1 MKRLRYCLMSLAIAA
16 LLGIQSQSMTASAK
30 EFNGTI
36 VLGRP
41 ACSSVTASVTTEA
54 ESEIYLSYGAEAGS
68 HTRNT
73 ERKNATSESPAVF
86 IMDDLSSDA
95 VYYYV
100 VRFRVAG
107 TSDFSESEEYSFRTP
122 KTGSAE
128 YNFTVQSDSHLLNK
142 ADPALYT
149 QSMQT
154 MASLSPDFMFD
165 LGDAFLMDN
174 GNNDPST
181 MTQEQVN
188 EIYRQQ
194 LPYFTAVARSAP
206 LFLTIGN
213 HESEYGPMLDGTMD
227 NLAAKSTLGR
237 LTYYPNPVPNGF
249 YSGNTENDPLF
260 GSLQNYYAFTW
271 GDALYVSID
280 PYRYG
285 LNGASGDN
293 KGDGWG
299 WTLGKTQ
306 YDWFR
311 KTLEMS
317 TAKYKFV
324 FSHHAIG
331 NMRGGAEIAKL
342 YEWGG
347 CDKNGAYL
355 FDEKRPGWGKPIQ
368 QIMKDTGVT
377 IFFQGHDHLYARENV
392 DGVVYQTI
400 PKPAEKIADHQNN
413 FSSFPDGDVMLN
425 SGFLNVTVSENNVR
439 VDYNRNYLVASGEQT
454 TGVVSSYTVDP
465 DHQVTVLKTTVDD
478 LSLYG
483 QNGTETPKGN
493 KSTRESKGTKQTQNT
508 KQTKSA
514 KQAQSAGESVSANG
528 TGNTAAGV
536 LSAAVRITAAD
547 QLKQEAAEGKK
558 GQGNQNSQLADFVGV
573 GAVPAGEMTPVPDEG
588 FSFAVEADPHFDEHT
603 DSAILDS
610 TAAHINAVSPSFLI
624 DLGDASMLEKLGK
637 TPEEAEKRKALVQD
651 YFSKFGDLPVKMVT
665 GNHDGPINTGNGN
678 YYSFTQNNT
687 LFIVLDPYAYS
698 TDKGGGWATTL
709 GKTQYDW
716 LEKTLMESTE
726 TFKFVFIHN
735 LTGGLDKNGRGGAEA
750 ADFYEWGGKNASGAD
765 EFAAMRPGWDIPIHD
780 LLVKYGVQAVF
791 HGHDHFYDE
800 QEKDGIVY
808 QLVPQAGSPGNSVND
823 APDFGYVSGVRLPSA
838 GFLRVVVSAD
848 QATVEYI
855 KTENDG
861 TSSIPAIYTISK

>member
-1 MKRLRYCLMSLAIAA
+1 MKRLGYCLAALVIAA
-16 LLGIQSQSMTASAK
+16 VLGILSHPMTTSAQQ
-30 EFNGTI
+30 FNGTI

-41 ACSSVTASVTTEA
+41 TCSSVTVSITTEA
-54 ESEIYLSYGAEAGS
+54 ESEAYLSYGAEAGS
-68 HTRNT
+68 HTKDT
-73 ERKNATSESPAVF
+73 IQKNATAENPAVF
-86 IMDDLSSDA
+86 IMDGLSPNA

-100 VRFRVAG
+100 VRFRTSG
-107 TSDFSESEEYSFRTP
+107 TSDFSESREYSFKTP
-122 KTGSAE
+122 KTGSTS
-128 YNFTVQSDSHLLNK
+128 YNFTIQSDFHLLNK
-142 ADPALYT
+142 ADPALYA
-149 QSMQT
+149 QSMQA
-154 MASLSPDFMFD
+154 MASLAPDFMFD

-174 GNNDPST
+174 GNKAPSS
-181 MTQEQVN
+181 MTQNQVN

-194 LPYFTAVARSAP
+194 LSYFSTVTHSAP

-237 LTYYPNPVPNGF
+237 LTYYPNPVPNEF
-249 YSGNTENDPLF
+249 YSGNRENDPLF
-260 GSLQNYYAFTW
+260 GSVQNYYAFTW

-285 LNGASGDN
+285 LNSASRDN

-311 KTLEMS
+311 KTLESS

-331 NMRGGAEIAKL
+331 NMRGGAELAKL

-347 CDKNGAYL
+347 YDKNDKYR

-377 IFFQGHDHLYARENV
+377 IFFQGHDHLFSREMV

-413 FSSFPDGDVMLN
+413 FTSFPNGDVLLN
-425 SGFLNVTVSENNVR
+425 SGFLNVSVSENYVE

-454 TGVVSSYTVDP
+454 TGVVYSYTVDA
-465 DHQVTVLKTTVDD
+465 DHNINILKTTADD

-483 QNGTETPKGN
+483 QNETEKTKRDKATKGTKGN
-493 KSTRESKGTKQTQNT
+493 KGMKKTVVGNAADLSVMNLAFNLTGMQDLLTFGADAAAKTKQGSAGNRT
-508 KQTKSA
+508 KQM
-514 KQAQSAGESVSANG
+514 
-528 TGNTAAGV
+528 
-536 LSAAVRITAAD
+536 RR
-547 QLKQEAAEGKK
+547 
-558 GQGNQNSQLADFVGV
+558 NSQLADFVGV
-573 GAVPAGEMTPVPDEG
+573 GAVPEAEMMPVPEEG
-588 FSFAVEADPHFDEHT
+588 FSFAIEADPHFDEHT
-603 DSAILDS
+603 DSNILNS
-610 TAAHINAVSPSFLI
+610 TAAHINEAAPSFLI
-624 DLGDASMLEKLGK
+624 DLGDTSMLEKLGK
-637 TPEEAEKRKALVQD
+637 NQEDADARNSLVKD
-651 YFSKFGDLPVKMVT
+651 YFAKFGDLPIKMVT
-665 GNHDGPINTGNGN
+665 GNHDVPIHIGNGN
-678 YYSFTQNNT
+678 YYSFTQNNA
-687 LFIVLDPYAYS
+687 LFIILDPYAYTS
-698 TDKGGGWATTL
+698 DKGGWAATL

-716 LEKTLMESTE
+716 LEKTLSESTE

-735 LTGGLDKNGRGGAEA
+735 LTGGLDRNGRGGAEA
-750 ADFYEWGGKNASGAD
+750 ADFYEWGGKNAVGVD
-765 EFAAMRPGWDIPIHD
+765 EFAAMRPGWNMPIHD

-800 QEKDGIVY
+800 QEKDGIIY

-823 APDFGYVSGVRLPSA
+823 AIDFGYVSGVRLPSA
-838 GFLRVVVSAD
+838 GFLRVVVSANY
-848 QATVEYI
+848 ATVEYI

-861 TSSIPAIYTISK
+861 TSSIPHVYTIDS

>member
-1 MKRLRYCLMSLAIAA
+1 MKRLRYFLM
-16 LLGIQSQSMTASAK
+16 LLVISMLFGILSRPMTASAQ
-30 EFNGTI
+30 EFYGTI

-41 ACSSVTASVTTEA
+41 TYSSVTVSITTEA
-54 ESEIYLSYGAEAGS
+54 ESEVYLSYGAEAGS
-68 HTRNT
+68 HTRDT
-73 ERKNATSESPAVF
+73 VLKNATAASPAVF
-86 IMDDLSSDA
+86 TMDGLSTDA

-100 VRFRVAG
+100 VRFRPAG
-107 TSDFSESEEYSFRTP
+107 TSDFSESEEYSFKTP
-122 KTGSAE
+122 KTGSTA
-128 YNFTVQSDSHLLNK
+128 YNFTIQSDSHLLNK

-174 GNNDPST
+174 GNNDPSS
-181 MTQEQVN
+181 MTQDQVN

-194 LPYFTAVARSAP
+194 LPYFSTVTHSSP

-237 LTYYPNPVPNGF
+237 LTYYPNPVPNEF
-249 YSGNTENDPLF
+249 YTGNTENDPLF
-260 GSLQNYYAFTW
+260 GSVQNYYAFTW

-306 YDWFR
+306 YGWFR
-311 KTLEMS
+311 KTLENS

-347 CDKNGAYL
+347 YDKNGTYL

-377 IFFQGHDHLYARENV
+377 IFFQGHDHLFAREMV

-400 PKPAEKIADHQNN
+400 PKPAEKAADHQNN
-413 FSSFPDGDVMLN
+413 FSSFLNGDVLLN
-425 SGFLNVTVSENNVR
+425 SGFLNVSVSENNVE

-454 TGVVSSYTVDP
+454 TGIVYSYTVDA
-465 DHQVTVLKTTVDD
+465 DRNINILKTTSDD

-483 QNGTETPKGN
+483 QNGTEKIKGN
-493 KSTRESKGTKQTQNT
+493 KGTT
-508 KQTKSA
+508 
-514 KQAQSAGESVSANG
+514 G
-528 TGNTAAGV
+528 TT
-536 LSAAVRITAAD
+536 
-547 QLKQEAAEGKK
+547 
-558 GQGNQNSQLADFVGV
+558 QGNPNSQLADFVGV
-573 GAVPAGEMTPVPDEG
+573 GAVPEAEMTPVPDEG

-603 DSAILDS
+603 DSNILSS
-610 TAAHINAVSPSFLI
+610 TAAHINEAAPSFLI
-624 DLGDASMLEKLGK
+624 DLGDTSMLEKLGK
-637 TPEEAEKRKALVQD
+637 TQEEAEARNTLVRD
-651 YFSKFGDLPVKMVT
+651 YFAKFGDLPIKMVT
-665 GNHDGPINTGNGN
+665 GNHDVPINSGNGN
-678 YYSFTQNNT
+678 YYSFTQNNA
-687 LFIVLDPYAYS
+687 LFIVLDPYAYTS
-698 TDKGGGWATTL
+698 DKGGGWATTL

-716 LEKTLMESTE
+716 LEKTLSESTE

-735 LTGGLDKNGRGGAEA
+735 LTGGLDRNGRGGAEA
-750 ADFYEWGGKNASGAD
+750 ADFYEWGGENASGTD
-765 EFAAMRPGWDIPIHD
+765 EFAAMRPGWDMPIHD
-780 LLVKYGVQAVF
+780 LLVKDGVQAVF

-800 QEKDGIVY
+800 QEKDGIIY

-823 APDFGYVSGVRLPSA
+823 AIDFGYLSGVRLPSA
-838 GFLRVVVSAD
+838 GYLRVVVSAN
-848 QATVEYI
+848 QVTAEYI
-855 KTENDG
+855 KTESDG
-861 TSSIPAIYTISK
+861 TGSIPHVYTIDP